1 LRKKRASN
9 KRDGMILMFSANLSD
24 FFLNYIRKN
33 PPPRAYISAPRIDFP
48 WIRVL
53 DQGKNYELIVILPG
67 AMKAFTSEI
76 GF

>member
-1 LRKKRASN
+1 
-9 KRDGMILMFSANLSD
+9 MILIFSANSSD
-24 FFLNYIRKN
+24 LFLNSIQKN

-53 DQGKNYELIVILPG
+53 DQGKNYALIVILPG
-67 AMKAFTSEI
+67 AMKALTPEI